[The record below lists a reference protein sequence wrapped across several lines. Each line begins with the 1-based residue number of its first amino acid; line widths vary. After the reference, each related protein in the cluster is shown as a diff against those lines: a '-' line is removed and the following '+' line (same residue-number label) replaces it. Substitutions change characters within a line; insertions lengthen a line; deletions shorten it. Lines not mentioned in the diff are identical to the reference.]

1 MLAAKHLLTYGHYGA
16 SSKEKNL
23 PNAKSAGDSL
33 LNPRD
38 LFSSVERG
46 CGDDTVF
53 GSQFNESHGL
63 PHSFVIGGY
72 KMMSPNWTARQ
83 IKLERDGGVGSRGET
98 NRMVT
103 TP

>member
-63 PHSFVIGGY
+63 PHSFGGY
-72 KMMSPNWTARQ
+72 KMYPNWTARQ
-83 IKLERDGGVGSRGET
+83 LKLERDGGVGSRGET